1 MLRTRLTNPGCPTR
15 PLTNCHRLSC
25 TCSFPQA
32 AAMELSQGSD
42 AEEEAEERWLAA
54 QPWRRFPEPHP
65 LDVEE

>member
-1 MLRTRLTNPGCPTR
+1 
-15 PLTNCHRLSC
+15 
-25 TCSFPQA
+25 
-32 AAMELSQGSD
+32 MELSQGSD